1 MTQFSL
7 TQIFNRVFDQE
18 AIRVI
23 DGADFAPPANYDNF
37 TLDQTSLTDVFKFYD
52 GVTLLRTITL
62 TYTDA
67 SKETLASGA
76 VT

>member
-1 MTQFSL
+1 MPQFSL
-7 TQIFNRVFDQE
+7 TQIFNRAFSQE

-23 DGADFAPPANYDNF
+23 EGAEFAPPPNYDNF
-37 TLDQTSLTDVFKFYD
+37 TQDQTTLTDVFKFYD